1 MKKVRLSP
9 KRGKTWSFKLF
20 DSAEAAYYL
29 KSDDREI
36 SDYHQRINITPGSF
50 VEVEW
55 MGCEYLYD
63 SVDAE
68 EELTWDEHHE
78 LFDKVRI
85 AKLIKSKKVKE
96 RDYIELAFGWVR
108 GSDIP
113 WSQNTHDNVKIIKI
127 NDDKKSKLDFS
138 ILFKELWKDEGASED
153 ETQTSLPH
161 GLC

>member
-29 KSDDREI
+29 KSDNREI
-36 SDYHQRINITPGSF
+36 SDYHQRINIATGSF
-50 VEVEW
+50 MEVEW

-63 SVDAE
+63 SDDV
-68 EELTWDEHHE
+68 EELAWDEHHE
-78 LFDKVRI
+78 LFAKVRI
-85 AKLIKSKKVKE
+85 AKLTKSKKVKE
-96 RDYIELAFGWVR
+96 RDYIELAIGWVR

-113 WSQNTHDNVKIIKI
+113 WSQNTHDDVKIIKI
-127 NDDKKSKLDFS
+127 NNDKKSKLDFS
-138 ILFKELWKDEGASED
+138 VLFKELWKDDSED

-161 GLC
+161 RIC

>member
-36 SDYHQRINITPGSF
+36 SDYHQRINIVSGSF
-50 VEVEW
+50 MEVEW

-63 SVDAE
+63 SVDVE
-68 EELTWDEHHE
+68 EPAWNEHHE
-78 LFDKVRI
+78 LFAKVRI
-85 AKLIKSKKVKE
+85 AKLTKSKKVKE
-96 RDYIELAFGWVR
+96 RDYIELAVGWVR

-113 WSQNTHDNVKIIKI
+113 WSQNAHDDVKIIKI

-138 ILFKELWKDEGASED
+138 ILFKELWKDEDNSED
-153 ETQTSLPH
+153 ETQTSLPR
-161 GLC
+161 GIC